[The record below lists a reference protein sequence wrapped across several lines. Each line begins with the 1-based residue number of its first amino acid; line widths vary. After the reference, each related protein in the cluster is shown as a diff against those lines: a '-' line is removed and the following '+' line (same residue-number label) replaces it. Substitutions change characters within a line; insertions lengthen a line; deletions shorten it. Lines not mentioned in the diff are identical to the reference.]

1 MCEIHAKA
9 SLKIGTLHYSEN
21 KFFIYLKLSIKCTY
35 MRELLNQNALKYTRL
50 KISEVSNKVITLE
63 PENTL
68 LDARNTLLRFNISRI
83 VIARNNKAL
92 GIITEKDIS
101 RILYAELQHR
111 QFKEIRLDEVMN
123 KNLIEVNEEKELKSC
138 AKLMLEHNISSLLVL
153 DEDSLL
159 KGIVTKSDLVDSY
172 AKHYA
177 NRKLVEDLVQKYMTK
192 KVLTVGPDEPIHMAL
207 MLMTDN
213 KVSRVVVTRN
223 RKPVGIITGR
233 DLLPISLLFGTG
245 INGHRW
251 HISEPAE
258 ARRREQILIPSGIK
272 AIFLAMDVMKYDPI
286 TITSDSDLSEAAHIM
301 MRNRISG
308 IPVVDSDNILAGI
321 ITKTDIIKR
330 LASDN

>member
-1 MCEIHAKA
+1 
-9 SLKIGTLHYSEN
+9 
-21 KFFIYLKLSIKCTY
+21 
-35 MRELLNQNALKYTRL
+35 MREILNQNALKYTRL
-50 KISEVSNKVITLE
+50 KIEEVSNKAITLE

-101 RILYAELQHR
+101 RILYAELHR

-159 KGIVTKSDLVDSY
+159 KGIVTKSDLVNSY
-172 AKHYA
+172 AMHYA

-192 KVLTVGPDEPIHMAL
+192 KVLTVGPDEPIHMAI

-251 HISEPAE
+251 HISEPAK
-258 ARRREQILIPSGIK
+258 AHRREQILIPSGIK

-286 TITSDSDLSEAAHIM
+286 TITSDSDLSEAAHLM

>member
-1 MCEIHAKA
+1 M
-9 SLKIGTLHYSEN
+9 G
-21 KFFIYLKLSIKCTY
+21 
-35 MRELLNQNALKYTRL
+35 ELLNQNAPKYNRL

-68 LDARNTLLRFNISRI
+68 LDARNTLLRYNISRI
-83 VIARNNKAL
+83 VIARNRKVF

-101 RILYAELQHR
+101 RILYTEPRNR
-111 QFKEIRLDEVMN
+111 QFKEIRLDEIMN
-123 KNLIEVNEEKELKSC
+123 KDLIEVNEENELKSC

-153 DEDSLL
+153 DEDRHLN
-159 KGIVTKSDLVDSY
+159 GIVTKSDLVHSY
-172 AKHYA
+172 AMHYA
-177 NRKLVEDLVQKYMTK
+177 HRKLVEELVQKYMTK
-192 KVLTVGPDEPIHMAL
+192 KVLTVDPDEPIHMVL

-223 RKPVGIITGR
+223 QRPVGIITGR

-245 INGHRW
+245 INGHSW
-251 HISEPAE
+251 DTSEQAE
-258 ARRREQILIPSGIK
+258 LRRREQILIPSGIK

-308 IPVVDSDNILAGI
+308 IPVVDSDNILTGI
-321 ITKTDIIKR
+321 ITKTDIVTR
-330 LASDN
+330 LASEN

>member
-1 MCEIHAKA
+1 M
-9 SLKIGTLHYSEN
+9 G
-21 KFFIYLKLSIKCTY
+21 
-35 MRELLNQNALKYTRL
+35 ELMNQNVLKHTGL
-50 KISEVSNKVITLE
+50 KVSEVSNKVITLE

-68 LDARNTLLRFNISRI
+68 LDARNTLLRYNISRI
-83 VIARNNKAL
+83 VIARNNRAV

-101 RILYAELQHR
+101 RILYTEPQNR
-111 QFKEIRLDEVMN
+111 QFKEIRLDEIMS
-123 KNLIEVNEEKELKSC
+123 KDLIEVNEEKELKSC
-138 AKLMLEHNISSLLVL
+138 AKLMLEHNVSSLLVL
-153 DEDSLL
+153 DDDRLL
-159 KGIVTKSDLVDSY
+159 KGIVTKSDLVHSY
-172 AKHYA
+172 ALHYA
-177 NRKLVEDLVQKYMTK
+177 HRKLVEDVVQKYMTK
-192 KVLTVGPDEPIHMAL
+192 KVLTVDPEEPILMAL

-223 RKPVGIITGR
+223 RRPVGIITGR

-245 INGHRW
+245 LNGHQW
-251 HISEPAE
+251 HVSEQAG

-308 IPVVDSDNILAGI
+308 IPVVDSDNILEGI
-321 ITKTDIIKR
+321 ITKTDIVKR

>member
-1 MCEIHAKA
+1 MGER
-9 SLKIGTLHYSEN
+9 LK
-21 KFFIYLKLSIKCTY
+21 
-35 MRELLNQNALKYTRL
+35 QNAPNYTGL

-68 LDARNTLLRFNISRI
+68 FDARNSLLRYNISRI
-83 VIARNNKAL
+83 VIARNNRAL

-101 RILYAELQHR
+101 RILYTEPQHR
-111 QFKEIRLDEVMN
+111 QFKEIRLDEIMN
-123 KNLIEVNEEKELKSC
+123 KDLIEVNEEKELKSC
-138 AKLMLEHNISSLLVL
+138 AKLMLEHNVSSLLVL
-153 DEDSLL
+153 DKDRLL
-159 KGIVTKSDLVDSY
+159 KGIVTKSDLIDSY
-172 AKHYA
+172 AMHNA
-177 NRKLVEDLVQKYMTK
+177 HRKLVEDIIQKYMTK
-192 KVLTVGPDEPIHMAL
+192 KVLTVGPEEPIHMAL

-223 RKPVGIITGR
+223 RRPVGIITGR

-245 INGHRW
+245 INEHRW
-251 HISEPAE
+251 HVSEQAE
-258 ARRREQILIPSGIK
+258 SRRREQILIPSGIK

-321 ITKTDIIKR
+321 ITKTDIVKR
-330 LASDN
+330 LASVS